1 MQFAKLL
8 ITTTCGLI
16 CCACSV
22 VPSINMKETQIHY
35 QAARNFETQGDFVS
49 AREQYWKALIAA
61 RAGGAEPGAI
71 SMLTY
76 EFGRTTG
83 YACHLE
89 ESENSLLA
97 SLKLEESLPQRN
109 SRNIGI
115 RRFELARLMY
125 DQKRYKDAANYYSK
139 ALAEVEQNNS
149 AKSDPIAFAGIYEEY
164 ADALAQSGEN
174 NPAQEALRKA
184 KSLREENPDRKA
196 EFKPVRYKCGES
208 SNQRGS
214 NSKR

>member
-1 MQFAKLL
+1 MQFAKLFSISAL
-8 ITTTCGLI
+8 GLI
-16 CCACSV
+16 CCACAT
-22 VPSINMKETQIHY
+22 SINMKEAQIHY
-35 QAARNFETQGDFVS
+35 QAARNFENQGDFVS
-49 AREQYWKALIAA
+49 AREQDWKALVAA
-61 RAGGAEPGAI
+61 RLGGAEPETI

-89 ESENSLLA
+89 ESEKFLVE

-125 DQKRYKDAANYYSK
+125 DQKRYKDAARYYSE
-139 ALAEVEQNNS
+139 AIREVEQNNGV
-149 AKSDPIAFAGIYEEY
+149 KSDPIAFAGIYVEY

-174 NPAQEALRKA
+174 NPAQDALRKA
-184 KSLREENPDRKA
+184 KSLREANPGQEAK
-196 EFKPVRYKCGES
+196 FKPVRYKC
-208 SNQRGS
+208 
-214 NSKR
+214 NSPLTLQSTGTR